1 VKTTITNL
9 LEIKI
14 DNADI
19 SNSKFI
25 KIFIKIFGLFIHFMC
40 EILNELLIKKQAFF
54 MIRLKYSLF
63 VIILYIAFKHKK
75 GN

>member
-40 EILNELLIKKQAFF
+40 EILNELLIKKTSVFYDK
-54 MIRLKYSLF
+54 IK
-63 VIILYIAFKHKK
+63 I
-75 GN
+75 